1 MEEQAGVLGA
11 AGVGVCGHEI
21 VWNLHAQEVLNSVIV
36 ARSGCVAECERK
48 VGGKDIDI
56 LLDEITVKCSRH
68 V

>member
-21 VWNLHAQEVLNSVIV
+21 VWNFQEVRNIVIV
-36 ARSGCVAECERK
+36 ARSGCVAECESK
-48 VGGKDIDI
+48 VVGKDI